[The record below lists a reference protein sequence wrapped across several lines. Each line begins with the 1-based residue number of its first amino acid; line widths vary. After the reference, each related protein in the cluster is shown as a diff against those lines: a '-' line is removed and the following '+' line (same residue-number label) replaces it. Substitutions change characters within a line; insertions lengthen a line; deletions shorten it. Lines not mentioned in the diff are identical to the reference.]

1 MRKKMNVLILAHDFP
16 PYVSVGGLRPY
27 SWMKYLPAYDIHPVI
42 VTRNWND
49 EQTDPNSFIRPST
62 IQTVEQLNEEEYT
75 LIKTPF
81 RPNFAHR
88 LLLKKG
94 PLHYRILRQFYSLMI
109 ELLQFFLPVGTKR
122 PIYCAAKN
130 YLKTHKV
137 DMIIAT
143 GEPFVLFHYA
153 KKLSTEFDVPW
164 IADYRDPWCQDV
176 PIQHNLFLPTI
187 YRVIEK
193 RTVKTARAITTVS
206 EFLVSQ
212 LTDIHGPIKTKIIT
226 NGFDEENFEYLSS
239 IDESQKLKIGF
250 NGTIFPWY
258 PISSLLKTLNKLW
271 KVHAIN
277 FELNLTGISNQD
289 EIASMIKN
297 DFSSIT
303 EFVHF
308 SPAIENKIFV
318 REMSKN
324 NILILFNSF
333 ELMGTKIYDYL
344 AMNRKILLL
353 YTDDNDANKL
363 KQTYYPTALTG
374 DYSNSLQADLLKKT
388 NSGIAVRDAEQLLK
402 ILIQLNEELL
412 TTGKIAHSPSA
423 IEEYSRKNQAKKL
436 ADFIKTDLA

>member
-1 MRKKMNVLILAHDFP
+1 MEKQRKVLILAHDFP

-49 EQTDPNSFIRPST
+49 EQTDSNSFIRAST
-62 IQTVEQLNEEEYT
+62 IQTVEQFDEEGHT

-94 PLHYRILRQFYSLMI
+94 PSHYRILRQFYSLMM

-122 PIYCAAKN
+122 PIYCAAKD

-137 DMIIAT
+137 DMIIVT

-153 KKLSTEFDVPW
+153 KKLSAEFGVPW
-164 IADYRDPWCQDV
+164 IADYRDPWCEDV
-176 PIQHNLFLPTI
+176 RIQHNLFLPTI
-187 YRVIEK
+187 YRAIEK

-206 EFLVSQ
+206 EFLVTQ
-212 LTDIHGPIKTKIIT
+212 LTEIHGPIKTKIIT

-239 IDESQKLKIGF
+239 IGESKKLKIGF

-258 PISSLLKTLNKLW
+258 PVSSLLKTLSKLW
-271 KVHAIN
+271 NDHAIN
-277 FELNLTGISNQD
+277 FELNLLGISHQV
-289 EIASMIKN
+289 EIASLIKN
-297 DFSSIT
+297 EFSSIS
-303 EFVHF
+303 EFVQF
-308 SPAIENKIFV
+308 SPPIENKLFV

-353 YTDDNDANKL
+353 YTDDDEANKL

-374 DYSNSLQADLLKKT
+374 EFSNSLQADLLKKT
-388 NSGIAVRDAEQLLK
+388 NSGIAVKDADQLLNV
-402 ILIQLNEELL
+402 LIQLNEELL
-412 TTGKIAHSPSA
+412 KTGEIAHTPSA

-436 ADFIKTDLA
+436 ADFIKSNLA